1 MKKCIYITILIF
13 MTTICLYGCH
23 FNQDKEKT
31 PSSLNQTIQ
40 KKIIEGQDK
49 KKMNKITLKI
59 NQKEFQVTLIN
70 NETVEQFLLE
80 LPMSIEMNDL
90 NSNEKYYY
98 LNHKIQTE
106 SESIQHIEAGDFMLF
121 GNNCLVF
128 FYDSFDTSYSYTRLG
143 HVDNV
148 EEFIKTVGDGK
159 IKVIMSKSEQ

>member
-1 MKKCIYITILIF
+1 MEKMFYKVILIF
-13 MTTICLYGCH
+13 ISTLCLYGCI
-23 FNQDKEKT
+23 NRQDQVK
-31 PSSLNQTIQ
+31 SSLNQITQ
-40 KKIIEGQDK
+40 QNIESQGK
-49 KKMNKITLKI
+49 EKMNKITLKI

-148 EEFIKTVGDGK
+148 EEFVKMVGDGK